1 MKKEKKDVSI
11 KFSGQN
17 LPKIYQH
24 IYTPKK
30 LEKKILK
37 KIYIPDDKKFISS
50 QFKCIDEE
58 KKLFAI
64 PKELVFTEK
73 DFNRMKNL
81 ALAIK
86 KQKGRVKII
95 PLVASIVVVVL
106 IGVFVFF
113 TKNILTKK
121 IIVGA
126 MEGIFAAKCDIQR
139 VNISFFDSNILIE
152 NLQQA
157 NKNNP
162 MKNIFETGRINLDF
176 DLNELLKA
184 KFVIDNV
191 ECSDIKTNTDR
202 TTSGELNHKRTVED
216 AVEGLG
222 SLIQTKYEEAVEKAK
237 VGIEGLFAQYNPEK
251 IMEEFSS
258 QLKTPTVAENV
269 TKESMALVEKW
280 KNKPEEISKSYN
292 SFSDSASKLAKLDVK
307 SLKNNPTK
315 IAETIKDV
323 QNAIKSGEKLSK
335 TVESTVNNIKIDS
348 KKIESLSNDIKLA
361 VKNDT
366 EFVQGKINKISSF
379 KIPDGKQML
388 GNLVDSLGYKY
399 LGKFYPYLEKVCGYA
414 KESKG
419 KSNDDKQENT
429 ENLVKKDEKKALSR
443 SKGRFVYYK
452 EDKIPKFLLKNALV
466 SGEGFKFAAK
476 DVSSNMSQYG
486 KPAVIDG
493 GLLIK
498 GINHNGKIVADFRKD
513 SNDAPISLTY
523 AGSGFNIDYDMNNI
537 VKASGV
543 PVIKGLGDLN
553 LKLTADEDAQFT
565 IGGGVNL
572 RNVNMTASEFSPE
585 YASKLYSQALGMLTN
600 INGKINT
607 GYSKKDNFIFNIDTN
622 LDTEFMEILGK
633 LVNQELGIL
642 KNQMTDKLN
651 SVLQEKT
658 GNANASINDFTNIF
672 SKINEYKGQ
681 IDSLNNNLNK
691 KLKELQDNA
700 TNKAKEAATEAVSN
714 ALEGL
719 FSR

>member
-37 KIYIPDDKKFISS
+37 KIYIPDDKKFISN

-113 TKNILTKK
+113 TKNILTRK

-543 PVIKGLGDLN
+543 PVIKGFGDIN

-607 GYSKKDNFIFNIDTN
+607 GYSKKDNLIFNIDTN

>member
-323 QNAIKSGEKLSK
+323 QNAIKSGEKLSQ
-335 TVESTVNNIKIDS
+335 TVESTVNNIKIDR
-348 KKIESLSNDIKLA
+348 KIIESLSNDIKLA

-498 GINHNGKIVADFRKD
+498 GIKHNGKIVADFRKD
-513 SNDAPISLTY
+513 SPDAPISLTY

-543 PVIKGLGDLN
+543 PVIKGLGDIN

-572 RNVNMTASEFSPE
+572 RNVNMTAAEFSPE

-607 GYSKKDNFIFNIDTN
+607 GYSKKDNLIFNIDTN

-658 GNANASINDFTNIF
+658 GNANASINDFSNIF

>member
-64 PKELVFTEK
+64 PKELAFTEK

-95 PLVASIVVVVL
+95 PLAASIVVVVL

-523 AGSGFNIDYDMNNI
+523 AGSGYNIDYDMNNI

-543 PVIKGLGDLN
+543 PVIKGLGDIN

-607 GYSKKDNFIFNIDTN
+607 GYSKKDNLIFNIDTN

>member
-1 MKKEKKDVSI
+1 MKKEKKDVSL

-24 IYTPKK
+24 IYTQKK

-37 KIYIPDDKKFISS
+37 KIYIPDDKKFISN

-64 PKELVFTEK
+64 PKDLVFTEK
-73 DFNRMKNL
+73 DFNRMKTL

-86 KQKGRVKII
+86 KQKGRIKLL
-95 PLVASIVVVVL
+95 PLVASIIVVIL
-106 IGVFVFF
+106 IGSIVFF

-121 IIVGA
+121 IIIGA

-202 TTSGELNHKRTVED
+202 TTSGELNHKRTMED

-222 SLIQTKYEEAVEKAK
+222 GLLKTKYEEAVEKAK

-251 IMEEFSS
+251 MMEEFSS

-269 TKESMALVEKW
+269 TKESKIIVERW

-292 SFSDSASKLAKLDVK
+292 SFSESASNLVKMDVK
-307 SLKNNPTK
+307 SLKNNPAK
-315 IAETIKDV
+315 IAETIKDI
-323 QNAIKSGEKLSK
+323 QNAINSGEKLSK
-335 TVESTVNNIKIDS
+335 TVETTVNNIKSDS
-348 KKIESLSNDIKLA
+348 KKIEVLTNDLTSA

-366 EFVQGKINKISSF
+366 NFVQGKINQITSF
-379 KIPDGKQML
+379 KIPNGKQML

-399 LGKFYPYLEKVCGYA
+399 LGKFYPYLEKICGYA

-419 KSNDDKQENT
+419 QTKIDKEEEPEKIVKSQ
-429 ENLVKKDEKKALSR
+429 EKKGLTR

-466 SGEGFKFAAK
+466 SGEGFSFSAK
-476 DVSSNMSQYG
+476 DVSSNMTQYG

-498 GINHNGKIVADFRKD
+498 GINHNGKIIADFRKD
-513 SNDAPISLTY
+513 SKASPITVDYS
-523 AGSGFNIDYDMNNI
+523 GKGFNIDYDLNNV

-543 PVIKGLGDLN
+543 PVVKGIGNIN
-553 LKLTADEDAQFT
+553 LRLTADEDAQFT
-565 IGGGVNL
+565 IGGGINL
-572 RNVNMTASEFSPE
+572 QNVNMTAAEFSPE
-585 YASKLYSQALGMLTN
+585 YASKLYNQALGMLNN
-600 INGKINT
+600 INGYINT
-607 GYSKKDNFIFNIDTN
+607 GYSKKDNLIFNIDTN
-622 LDTEFMEILGK
+622 LDTELMEILGK

-658 GNANASINDFTNIF
+658 GNANASLNEFSNIF

-700 TNKAKEAATEAVSN
+700 TNKAKEAATDVITN